1 MKNVENIP
9 DHIFDLFAIN
19 SFDELSPT
27 DQAVVLE
34 YMSPTDYDAYAVVV
48 KGFQAIDD
56 PTPVQQPGSVLA
68 RIIHHRIPLYQA
80 AAAVVIGMLLAVGI
94 ANTAVKSQPAL
105 ETPMGVSL
113 ADENYPEGLIFDL

>member
-27 DQAVVLE
+27 DKAVVLK
-34 YMSPTDYDAYAVVV
+34 YMSPTDYDAYAALV

-56 PTPVQQPGSVLA
+56 PTPVQKPGSVLR
-68 RIIHHRIPLYQA
+68 RIIHYRIPLYQA
-80 AAAVVIGMLLAVGI
+80 VAAVVVGMLLAVGI
-94 ANTAVKSQPAL
+94 TDTAVKSQPAPA
-105 ETPMGVSL
+105 TPMGVSL